1 VNIEPESDEADTA
14 TENEDLTPET
24 TEVQDQAEPQ
34 KPPGEQLTEGEES
47 EQDQDSLE
55 EDGADSETDDSLGTV
70 ADVHDLGPCKR
81 RVIARVGADKVDER
95 LDKAYDELIQTVSL
109 PGFRRGRVP
118 RRLLEKRYGKEVDK
132 DIKEQLLAESFA
144 EVVEQKGLRLL
155 GAPDYEKVEFGAG
168 TDFCYETDVQV
179 QPEFDLPRYKGIEI
193 EHEAVPVEEDAV
205 EKELESLRRDRTEMV
220 PIGPMEAGDDDQF
233 IGTFKLFDGDVEV
246 KESDRVA
253 FSPKSNCLEH
263 FKIEGLGELVK
274 GWERSSVGTSE
285 ARPLVAEVT
294 VPQSYPDEMLSGK
307 DLRLEFTLDETRTP
321 EIPELDEKFA
331 LGLGCESV
339 EDLCKTVRERVEKDA
354 LTRQEKLIEK
364 TIMDRLLEAVDL
376 DLPQDLIERQRR
388 LAEEQ
393 VEQKLLASGNNA
405 DGAPDGGPGGSDGG
419 PGGSDGGPGGS
430 DGTAGKPESEVAT
443 LREQAAEKA
452 EEELSRELKEFFL
465 LERIGEKEKIV
476 ATEDEVKQR
485 VQLMALVYG
494 VPAAT
499 MIREFKESGRIGEIR
514 VNLRNEKVKTY
525 LRKKARIS
533 SPQDA
538 DSNGSTEQPTSASED
553 GPESTEFEEETSHS

>member
-1 VNIEPESDEADTA
+1 MNIEPESDEADTA
-14 TENEDLTPET
+14 TENGDLTPET

-55 EDGADSETDDSLGTV
+55 EDGADPETDDSLGTV

-118 RRLLEKRYGKEVDK
+118 RRLLEKRYGEEVDK

-144 EVVEQKGLRLL
+144 EVVEQKSLRLL

-168 TDFCYETDVQV
+168 TDLCYETDVQV

-274 GWERSSVGTSE
+274 GWERSSVGTSD

-339 EDLCKTVRERVEKDA
+339 EDLCKTVRERVERDA

-405 DGAPDGGPGGSDGG
+405 DGATGDSA
-419 PGGSDGGPGGS
+419 
-430 DGTAGKPESEVAT
+430 DGTTGKPETEVAT

-485 VQLMALVYG
+485 VELMALVYG

-514 VNLRNEKVKTY
+514 MNLRNEKVKTY

-533 SPQDA
+533 SSQDA